1 LKENKKKT
9 MEEFG
14 TELSAALGR
23 IDGFFSEILPKTSL
37 GAQGI
42 QELQDAIED
51 SGVMYDAVEVN

>member
-1 LKENKKKT
+1 